1 MTAHRYFVVHKPVN
15 MVSQFISSH
24 DVNLLGSLDFD
35 FPEGTH
41 AIGRLDNNSEGLL
54 LLTTNKKVTKLLFQG
69 HKPHTRTYLVQVKNK
84 ITPATADALASGIQI
99 SAPAG
104 SAYVTS
110 PCVVAIVEDPTP
122 YQHLF
127 DASILTPAT
136 PMHQNVVT
144 SWVLITLTEGKFH
157 QVRKM
162 VAAVHHRCIRLLRVA
177 IEDIYLGSLPAGAV
191 QEIQEEDFFKRL
203 ALLPT

>member
-41 AIGRLDNNSEGLL
+41 AIGRLDNHSEGLL
-54 LLTTNKKVTKLLFQG
+54 LLTTNKKITKLLFQG
-69 HKPHTRTYLVQVKNK
+69 HKPHSRTYLVQVKNK
-84 ITPATADALASGIQI
+84 ITPANAAALAGGIQI
-99 SAPAG
+99 SAPNG
-104 SAYVTS
+104 SKYLTS
-110 PCVVAIVEDPTP
+110 PCTVSIVEDPAP

-127 DASILTPAT
+127 DASLLTP
-136 PMHQNVVT
+136 PIPIHKNVIT
-144 SWVLITLTEGKFH
+144 SWLLITLTEGKFH

-162 VAAVHHRCIRLLRVA
+162 VAAVHHRCVRLIRVA
-177 IEDIYLGSLPAGAV
+177 IEAIYLGDLPAGQV
-191 QEIQEEDFFKRL
+191 KELEESDFFK
-203 ALLPT
+203 LLDL

>member
-54 LLTTNKKVTKLLFQG
+54 LLTTNKKITRLLFQG
-69 HKPHTRTYLVQVKNK
+69 PKPHTRTYLVQVKNK
-84 ITPATADALASGIQI
+84 MTPATAAALAGGIQI
-99 SAPAG
+99 SAPNG
-104 SAYVTS
+104 SQYLTS
-110 PCVVAIVEDPTP
+110 PCTVSIVEDPAP
-122 YQHLF
+122 YKHLF
-127 DASILTPAT
+127 DPSLLTPAI
-136 PMHQNVVT
+136 PVHQNVIT
-144 SWVLITLTEGKFH
+144 SWVLISLTEGKFH

-162 VAAVHHRCIRLLRVA
+162 VAAVHHRCIRLIRVS
-177 IEDIYLGSLPAGAV
+177 IEAIYLGNLPAGQV
-191 QEIQEEDFFKRL
+191 QELEEADFFK
-203 ALLPT
+203 LLDL

>member
-1 MTAHRYFVVHKPVN
+1 
-15 MVSQFISSH
+15 
-24 DVNLLGSLDFD
+24 
-35 FPEGTH
+35 
-41 AIGRLDNNSEGLL
+41 
-54 LLTTNKKVTKLLFQG
+54 
-69 HKPHTRTYLVQVKNK
+69 
-84 ITPATADALASGIQI
+84 
-99 SAPAG
+99 
-104 SAYVTS
+104 
-110 PCVVAIVEDPTP
+110 
-122 YQHLF
+122 
-127 DASILTPAT
+127 
-136 PMHQNVVT
+136 MHQNVVT

>member
-41 AIGRLDNNSEGLL
+41 AIGRLDNHSEGLL
-54 LLTTNKKVTKLLFQG
+54 LLTTNKKITKLLFQG

-84 ITPATADALASGIQI
+84 ITPATAEALANGIQI
-99 SAPAG
+99 SAPGG
-104 SAYVTS
+104 SAYLTS
-110 PCVVAIVEDPTP
+110 PCTVNIVEDPTT
-122 YQHLF
+122 YSHF
-127 DASILTPAT
+127 FEASLLTPST
-136 PMHQNVVT
+136 PLHQNVVT

-162 VAAVHHRCIRLLRVA
+162 VAAMHHRCIRLIRVA
-177 IEDIYLGSLPAGAV
+177 IENIYLGGLPAGGV
-191 QEIQEEDFFKRL
+191 QEIQEDDFFK
-203 ALLPT
+203 LLDL

>member
-1 MTAHRYFVVHKPVN
+1 MTAHRYFAVHKPVN

-24 DVNLLGSLDFD
+24 DVNLLGSLQFD

-41 AIGRLDNNSEGLL
+41 AIGRLDNHSEGLL

-69 HKPHTRTYLVQVKNK
+69 TKPHTRTYLVQVKNK
-84 ITPATADALASGIQI
+84 ITPTTADALAKGIQI
-99 SAPAG
+99 SAPGG
-104 SAYVTS
+104 SAYLTN
-110 PCVVAIVEDPTP
+110 PCTVNIVENPAV
-122 YQHLF
+122 YSHLF
-127 DASILTPAT
+127 EASLLTPAT

-162 VAAVHHRCIRLLRVA
+162 VAAVHHRCIRLIRVA
-177 IEDIYLGSLPAGAV
+177 IENIYLGNLPAGGV
-191 QEIQEEDFFKRL
+191 QEIQEDDFFK
-203 ALLPT
+203 LLDL

>member
-41 AIGRLDNNSEGLL
+41 AIGRLDNHSEGLL
-54 LLTTNKKVTKLLFQG
+54 LLTTNKKITKLLFQG
-69 HKPHTRTYLVQVKNK
+69 PKPHTRTYLVQVKNK
-84 ITPATADALASGIQI
+84 MKPATAAELASGIPI
-99 SAPAG
+99 SAPNG
-104 SAYVTS
+104 SQYLTS
-110 PCVVAIVEDPTP
+110 PCSASIVEDPTP

-127 DASILTPAT
+127 DASLLKPLV
-136 PMHQNVVT
+136 PVHQNVIT
-144 SWVLITLTEGKFH
+144 SWVLISLTEGKFH

-162 VAAVHHRCIRLLRVA
+162 VAAVHHRCIRLIRVA
-177 IEDIYLGSLPAGAV
+177 IENIYLGNLPAGTV
-191 QEIQEEDFFKRL
+191 REIKEDDFFK
-203 ALLPT
+203 LLDL

>member
-24 DVNLLGSLDFD
+24 DVNLLGSLNFD

-41 AIGRLDNNSEGLL
+41 AIGRLDNHSEGLL

-84 ITPATADALASGIQI
+84 ITPATVNALANGIQI
-99 SAPAG
+99 SAPGG
-104 SAYVTS
+104 SAYLTS
-110 PCVVAIVEDPTP
+110 PCTVNIVEDPAV
-122 YQHLF
+122 YSHLF
-127 DASILTPAT
+127 EAYLLTPAT
-136 PMHQNVVT
+136 PLHQNVVT

-162 VAAVHHRCIRLLRVA
+162 VAAVHHRCIRLIRVA
-177 IEDIYLGSLPAGAV
+177 IENIYLGNLPAGGV
-191 QEIQEEDFFKRL
+191 QEIQEDDFFK
-203 ALLPT
+203 LLDL

>member
-24 DVNLLGSLDFD
+24 NVNLLGSLDYD

-41 AIGRLDNNSEGLL
+41 AIGRLDNHSEGLL

-84 ITPATADALASGIQI
+84 ITSETAAALSKGIEI
-99 SAPAG
+99 SAPGG
-104 SAYVTS
+104 SAYLTS
-110 PCVVAIVEDPTP
+110 TCTVNILEAPAV
-122 YQHLF
+122 YSHLF
-127 DASILTPAT
+127 EASLLTPA
-136 PMHQNVVT
+136 PPLHQNVVT

-162 VAAVHHRCIRLLRVA
+162 VAAVHHRCIRLIRVA
-177 IEDIYLGSLPAGAV
+177 IENIYLGSMPAGAV
-191 QEIQEEDFFKRL
+191 QEIQEDDFFK
-203 ALLPT
+203 LLDL

>member
-24 DVNLLGSLDFD
+24 DVNLLGSLDFE

-54 LLTTNKKVTKLLFQG
+54 LLTTNKKITKLLFQG
-69 HKPHTRTYLVQVKNK
+69 PKPHTRTYLVQVKNK
-84 ITPATADALASGIQI
+84 ITSDTAAALSDGIQI
-99 SAPAG
+99 SAPGG
-104 SAYVTS
+104 STYVTS
-110 PCVVAIVEDPTP
+110 PCTVTIVEEPLL

-127 DASILTPAT
+127 DASLLKPVV
-136 PMHQNVVT
+136 PVHQNVVT
-144 SWVLITLTEGKFH
+144 SWILITLTEGKFH

-162 VAAVHHRCIRLLRVA
+162 VAAVHHRCIRLIRVA
-177 IEDIYLGSLPAGAV
+177 IENIYLGNLPVGAV
-191 QEIQEEDFFKRL
+191 QEIQEDDFFKQL
-203 ALLPT
+203 DL

>member
-24 DVNLLGSLDFD
+24 DVILLGSLDFD

-41 AIGRLDNNSEGLL
+41 AIGRLDNHSEGLL

-84 ITPATADALASGIQI
+84 ITPATANALANGIQI
-99 SAPAG
+99 SAPGG
-104 SAYVTS
+104 SAYQTS
-110 PCVVAIVEDPTP
+110 PCTVNIVEDPAS
-122 YQHLF
+122 YSHLF
-127 DASILTPAT
+127 EASLLTPST
-136 PMHQNVVT
+136 PLHQNVVT

-162 VAAVHHRCIRLLRVA
+162 VAAVHHRCIRLIRVA
-177 IEDIYLGSLPAGAV
+177 IENIYLGALPAGGV
-191 QEIQEEDFFKRL
+191 QEIQEDDFFK
-203 ALLPT
+203 LLDL